1 MLCKVTARHKPV
13 YSVTSTPLMRLC
25 SVSGLSITGEDACSS
40 QALGPTP
47 GHGILQLALF
57 AFEGAAT
64 DVCYRRS
71 LQSCAAVVRYR
82 RSLQSSAIVVR
93 CSRLPAGVRYSR
105 PPCVPVK
112 HTAGWVAA
120 CEGRRV

>member
-13 YSVTSTPLMRLC
+13 YSVTSTPVMRLC

-40 QALGPTP
+40 QAPGPTP

-93 CSRLPAGVRYSR
+93 YSRPLQSSAAVVRYSR
-105 PPCVPVK
+105 PLQSS
-112 HTAGWVAA
+112 A
-120 CEGRRV
+120 CRSPL